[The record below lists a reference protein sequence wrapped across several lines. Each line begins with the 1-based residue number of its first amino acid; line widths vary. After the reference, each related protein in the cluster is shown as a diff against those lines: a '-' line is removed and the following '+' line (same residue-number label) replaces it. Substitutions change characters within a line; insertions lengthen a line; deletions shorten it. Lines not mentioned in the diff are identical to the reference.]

1 MQIAHGLPMLSVYV
15 AVCKF
20 ILKKLSRI
28 NVKFVKEFKCILI
41 MYVIVSLAILNQAHL
56 CYGWKLRFSLMKIT
70 Y

>member
-20 ILKKLSRI
+20 ILKKWSRI

-41 MYVIVSLAILNQAHL
+41 MYVIVSFAILNQAH
-56 CYGWKLRFSLMKIT
+56 
-70 Y
+70 